1 MAAVVIIHII
11 ISNSRKVC
19 GEDMYLG
26 VSASLNHK
34 SGCDYLY
41 GKYAQKWTK
50 DETTGKTNI

>member
-1 MAAVVIIHII
+1 MSLFQIQG
-11 ISNSRKVC
+11 KVC